1 MQINIGLDGEIV
13 FINLA
18 GNLVA
23 STAEQLKKQV
33 ATLLGKN
40 FRYIMLEMGNISFMD
55 SSGLGACMA
64 IHKIIS
70 EKDGMLVFIE
80 PGESISK
87 IFRITGAYGKLYFVP
102 NKKEAL
108 KALNEKIL
116 ANRSE

>member
-23 STAEQLKKQV
+23 STAENLRKQV
-33 ATLLGKN
+33 ETLLGKN
-40 FRYIMLEMGNISFMD
+40 FCHIMVELSNISFMD

-64 IHKIIS
+64 IHKVIN
-70 EKDGMLVFIE
+70 EKNGMLVYVE
-80 PGESISK
+80 PRENISK
-87 IFRITGAYGKLYFVP
+87 IFRITGAYDKLHFVP

-108 KALNEKIL
+108 KTLNEKIS
-116 ANRSE
+116 AARPE